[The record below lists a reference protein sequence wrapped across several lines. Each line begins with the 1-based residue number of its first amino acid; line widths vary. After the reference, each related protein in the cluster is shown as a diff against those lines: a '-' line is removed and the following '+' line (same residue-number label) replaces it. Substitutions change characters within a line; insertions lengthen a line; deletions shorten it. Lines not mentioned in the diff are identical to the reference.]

1 MKDTIELV
9 PSSIMATAWNI
20 NPIMLMYSRKKQKVS
35 PHLEIKDRAVD
46 AHQEEEEN
54 ASVALITSC
63 STHATYPFPI
73 ADLRT
78 PGALQGTTAEEAGAG
93 KRIKKG
99 DLDLL
104 YFQPFV
110 KAPAASMLYKH
121 LLEELPWYKI
131 TYLARGLTINTP
143 RYTTVFG
150 LDESAFFEAPP
161 SSEEANEGKDVKDE
175 KESRCVIYTPSPHGS
190 REFVGGR
197 LLLEKLS
204 TGIHKSFVFT
214 PRIAR

>member
-1 MKDTIELV
+1 
-9 PSSIMATAWNI
+9 MATARNI

-35 PHLEIKDRAVD
+35 PHLENKDSAVD

-54 ASVALITSC
+54 ASVALITSY

-78 PGALQGTTAEEAGAG
+78 PRAFQGTTAEEAWAG

-121 LLEELPWYKI
+121 LLEELPWYKV
-131 TYLARGLTINTP
+131 TYLARGMTINTP

-150 LDESAFFEAPP
+150 LDESAIFEAPP
-161 SSEEANEGKDVKDE
+161 EANERKDEEDE
-175 KESRCVIYTPSPHGS
+175 KESRCVLYTLSPHG
-190 REFVGGR
+190 RKEFV
-197 LLLEKLS
+197 
-204 TGIHKSFVFT
+204 
-214 PRIAR
+214 